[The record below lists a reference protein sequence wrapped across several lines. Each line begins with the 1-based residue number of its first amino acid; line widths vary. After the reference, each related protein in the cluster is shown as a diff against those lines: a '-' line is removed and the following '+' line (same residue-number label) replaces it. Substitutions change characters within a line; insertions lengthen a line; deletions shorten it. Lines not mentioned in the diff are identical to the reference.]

1 MRTPQDRR
9 HRHASAEGCGRRYH
23 WHPRVLHA
31 PLRLSKGYEQ
41 GSVTNSSPRVP
52 LCGTLPGH
60 SILSGG
66 GTGDQPEMPMAV
78 SGWSPMAAD
87 ECGTWGNKLA
97 EDLFPAPPSGL
108 RFHYSVVYTRLAT
121 QTHSACPLSISLF
134 YVSAGERSIGFAVC
148 WRAGLARTTTGTR
161 KVRGASSCWPV
172 AGGRRGAPLLPGDR
186 WRLLWRR
193 VEPGERRAGGPLRPR
208 LIG

>member
-1 MRTPQDRR
+1 MARARLGQRRWAGLAGLAGRDTERQQAVRPARALYSARLVRALRTPCVR
-9 HRHASAEGCGRRYH
+9 HRTGATATRAQRVAGRRYH

-87 ECGTWGNKLA
+87 GTWGNKLA

-134 YVSAGERSIGFAVC
+134 YVSAGERSIGFG
-148 WRAGLARTTTGTR
+148 RFSLGSSSGL
-161 KVRGASSCWPV
+161 
-172 AGGRRGAPLLPGDR
+172 PLVL
-186 WRLLWRR
+186 
-193 VEPGERRAGGPLRPR
+193 VQ
-208 LIG
+208 